1 MAKKTGKRNSTKNK
15 KSWVRLG
22 YKFLLCAF
30 LPLSVLIKDW
40 AIKNSG
46 WVEQVY
52 ASQWYPKFSSA
63 WSSLFKAFDFSFV
76 EFLIYA
82 LIIVI
87 PISLII
93 SMIVAIKRR
102 HGIYTF
108 VNWIVSLSATAC
120 ILYFVFNAGW
130 ALNYYRAPLANTLGY
145 KARLSSVDELESL
158 CNDLIYEANTVRETI
173 TNNADGV
180 LRLPYTYE
188 EALRKVPVMY
198 QELAKDYPV
207 FAGDYCAPKPVY
219 MSEWMNYTQ
228 ITGIFIM
235 MTMEPNVNVAV
246 QPPLLPSTAAHEAAH
261 QHGFAREDEANFIS
275 YLVCRETGDAYF
287 KYSGTLLALINSMNQ
302 LYRADNERYY
312 ELRGKYSEKLNN
324 DLIAHTEFWQQY
336 EGPVAEKSH
345 QVNNT
350 YLKSNKQEDGVKSY
364 GRMVDLL
371 IAERRY
377 RLGLE

>member
-1 MAKKTGKRNSTKNK
+1 MAKKTSKRKSTKNN
-15 KSWVRLG
+15 KSWIRLG

-30 LPLSVLIKDW
+30 LPLSVFLKNW
-40 AIKNSG
+40 AVKNPG
-46 WVEQVY
+46 WVEEVY
-52 ASQWYPKFSSA
+52 SSQWYPKFSA
-63 WSSLFKAFDFSFV
+63 PWSRLFASFDFSFV

-87 PISLII
+87 PISLTI
-93 SMIVAIKRR
+93 SMIYAIKRK

-120 ILYFVFNAGW
+120 ILYFIFNAGW

-145 KARLSSVDELESL
+145 KTRLSRVDELEDL
-158 CNDLIYEANTVRETI
+158 CKDLIYDANTVRDTI
-173 TNNADGV
+173 TNNDDGV
-180 LRLPYTYE
+180 MRLPYTYE
-188 EALRKVPVMY
+188 EALKKVPVMY
-198 QELAKDYPV
+198 NELAENYPM
-207 FAGDYCAPKPVY
+207 FAGEYCAPKPVY
-219 MSEWMNYTQ
+219 MSKWMNYTQ

-235 MTMEPNVNVAV
+235 MTMEPNVNIAV
-246 QPPLLPSTAAHEAAH
+246 QSPLLPSTAAHEAAH
-261 QHGFAREDEANFIS
+261 QRGFAREDEANFIS

-287 KYSGTLLALINSMNQ
+287 EYSGTLLALINAMNQ

-312 ELRGKYSEKLNN
+312 ALRDTYSESLNS
-324 DLIAHTEFWQQY
+324 DIYAHTAFWQQY
-336 EGPVAEKSH
+336 EGPVAETSR

-371 IAERRY
+371 IAERRH
-377 RLGLE
+377 RLGLD